1 MDNNVIKTGS
11 YTEFKSQLDQE
22 LKKATEGFVKIGYLL
37 KVARDTNVLEE
48 SGYQTVAEFA
58 KAEYGLSKDVVSRY
72 IAINDRYSENGYS
85 DRLQDKYNA
94 YGVAKLQEMLTL
106 PDTVLESIPPE
117 MTRSRIQEVK
127 KEIHQ
132 EEQISD
138 LEVMMEEKNE
148 TQAEMS
154 NNLQKFMHQY
164 FYENKKEYS
173 AIHKAIKKEDA
184 KQNLVEVILDVLAPS
199 GIDAKMVRIPGTG
212 RLMMSI
218 QGAEQDII
226 LINIR
231 SNEKETY
238 TWADIGQAILSM
250 CRDENAKKEWEKIY
264 KEPFEAQE
272 KKQEVAPVQPERK
285 QEKQDNN
292 SLKDRPDEKSDDN
305 QEAAGTGDNQDNKED
320 ETQQLP
326 GQMKAEDYP
335 ELMPDREQE
344 PAPVPKPD
352 KEQMKEQMEAILERE
367 KKEDA
372 LFAAEVAY
380 SNLKFKM
387 EKKDYD
393 AALTYAKKLTRCLE
407 MAIKEGD

>member
-148 TQAEMS
+148 MQAEME

-164 FYENKKEYS
+164 FYENKEEYT
-173 AIHKAIKKEDA
+173 AIHKAIKKEGA
-184 KQNLVEVILDVLAPS
+184 KQNLVEAILDVLAPS
-199 GIDAKMVRIPGTG
+199 GIDAKMVRVLGTG

-218 QGAEQDII
+218 QGAEQDLI

-285 QEKQDNN
+285 QEKQATN
-292 SLKDRPDEKSDDN
+292 SLKDRPDEKPDDN

-326 GQMKAEDYP
+326 RQMKVEDYLEP
-335 ELMPDREQE
+335 MPD
-344 PAPVPKPD
+344 
-352 KEQMKEQMEAILERE
+352 KEQMEAILERE

-407 MAIKEGD
+407 MAIKKGGQS

>member
-22 LKKATEGFVKIGYLL
+22 LKKVTEGFVKIGYLL

-132 EEQISD
+132 EELISD

-148 TQAEMS
+148 MQAEME
-154 NNLQKFMHQY
+154 NDLQKFMRQY
-164 FYENKKEYS
+164 FYENKEEYA

-184 KQNLVEVILDVLAPS
+184 KQNFVEEILDVMAPS
-199 GIDAKMVRIPGTG
+199 GIDAKMVRVPGTG

-238 TWADIGQAILSM
+238 TWSDIGQAVLSM
-250 CRDENAKKEWEKIY
+250 CQDENVKKEWEKIY
-264 KEPFEAQE
+264 KEPFEEQE

-285 QEKQDNN
+285 QDKQATN
-292 SLKDRPDEKSDDN
+292 SLNDRPDDKSDDN

-320 ETQQLP
+320 ETQKIP
-326 GQMKAEDYP
+326 GQMKVEDYP
-335 ELMPDREQE
+335 ELMPD
-344 PAPVPKPD
+344 
-352 KEQMKEQMEAILERE
+352 KEQMEAILER
-367 KKEDA
+367 KEDA

-393 AALTYAKKLTRCLE
+393 AALTYAKKVVRWLE

>member
-1 MDNNVIKTGS
+1 MENNIIATGN
-11 YTEFKSQLDQE
+11 YKEFKSQLDCE

-37 KVARDTNVLEE
+37 KVARDTNVLAE
-48 SGYQTVAEFA
+48 SGYKTVAEFA

-117 MTRSRIQEVK
+117 ITRSKIQEVK
-127 KEIHQ
+127 KEIYQ

-148 TQAEMS
+148 AQEELS
-154 NNLQKFMHQY
+154 SNLQKFMHQY
-164 FYENKKEYS
+164 FYENKEEY
-173 AIHKAIKKEDA
+173 IKVHKAINKEAVAEKDTIEA
-184 KQNLVEVILDVLAPS
+184 MLDVISPS
-199 GIDAKMVRIPGTG
+199 GIDTKMVRLPGAG
-212 RLMMSI
+212 RLMLSI
-218 QGAEQDII
+218 QGTEQDLT

-231 SNEKETY
+231 STEKEIY
-238 TWADIGQAILSM
+238 TWPEMGQAVVWL
-250 CRDENAKKEWEKIY
+250 CRNKEKNAKKAWEEIY
-264 KEPFEAQE
+264 KEPFEVQE
-272 KKQEVAPVQPERK
+272 EKRQVAPVQLKEREELK
-285 QEKQDNN
+285 EQNKADVPDNIQEDNLTA
-292 SLKDRPDEKSDDN
+292 SEE
-305 QEAAGTGDNQDNKED
+305 QI
-320 ETQQLP
+320 P

-344 PAPVPKPD
+344 PAPAPKT
-352 KEQMKEQMEAILERE
+352 EKEQMEEILERE

-372 LFAAEVAY
+372 LLAAEVAY

-387 EKKDYD
+387 EKKDYEK
-393 AALTYAKKLTRCLE
+393 ALTYAKKLTRCLE
-407 MAIKEGD
+407 MAIKEGGQS